1 MSQLLASGGQ
11 SIGPSA
17 SALVLPMT
25 GLISFRID
33 WFDLLAVPGTLK
45 SLIQHHSLKPSILWW
60 SAFIMVQLSY
70 PYLTTG
76 KTIALTI
83 RTFVSVMPSKSI
95 HIAAN
100 DKILFFFLWLSSIT
114 LWVCV
119 CVYGASQVV
128 LVIKNP
134 LANAIDTRDT
144 GLIPGSGKIPGVGSG
159 NPL

>member
-1 MSQLLASGGQ
+1 
-11 SIGPSA
+11 
-17 SALVLPMT
+17 MT
-25 GLISFRID
+25 I
-33 WFDLLAVPGTLK
+33 
-45 SLIQHHSLKPSILWW
+45 
-60 SAFIMVQLSY
+60 
-70 PYLTTG
+70 G

-83 RTFVSVMPSKSI
+83 WTFVSVMPSKSI

-119 CVYGASQVV
+119 YVYGASQVV